1 MNFLSIVIA
10 KYLIF
15 LVIKIPVFYF
25 LIQKRNTQKR
35 MLVFMVLNLALIFI
49 AAKILSL
56 LYYDPRPFV
65 INHFTPLIPHAADNG
80 FPSDHALLS
89 FAVSFSI
96 YIFNKK
102 LGLLLM
108 LFGIL
113 IGISRIYVGIHS
125 PVDIL
130 GSFLISFLVTAL
142 LYKIF
147 YLKLIKLL
155 AK

>member
-1 MNFLSIVIA
+1 MIIIA

-15 LVIKIPVFYF
+15 FVVKIPILYF
-25 LIQKRNTQKR
+25 LIQKRNIQKR
-35 MLVFMVLNLALIFI
+35 TLIFTVLNLALIFI
-49 AAKILSL
+49 VAKILSL

-65 INHFTPLIPHAADNG
+65 INHFAPLIPHAADNG

-108 LFGIL
+108 FFGIL
-113 IGISRIYVGIHS
+113 IGISRVYVGIHS

-130 GSFLISFLVTAL
+130 GSFLISFLMTAL